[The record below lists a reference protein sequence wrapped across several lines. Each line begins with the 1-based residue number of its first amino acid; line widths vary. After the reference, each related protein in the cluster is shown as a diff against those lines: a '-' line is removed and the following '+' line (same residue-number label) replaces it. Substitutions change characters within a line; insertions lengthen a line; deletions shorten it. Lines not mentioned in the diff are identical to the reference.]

1 MYKPDNT
8 GKVRVVQEATS
19 VKSPA
24 IWFALHIHLE
34 VEVPQ
39 TPNTCLF
46 STSISWSHDVVHAC
60 LDDR

>member
-24 IWFALHIHLE
+24 IWFALHIYSFGGGSPTNTEHLL
-34 VEVPQ
+34 VLHVDI
-39 TPNTCLF
+39 LV
-46 STSISWSHDVVHAC
+46 S
-60 LDDR
+60 